1 MDVGGSVSGVTAAPV
16 LDGIMARRSPVAFTD
31 QRPPQDLVVRL
42 LEAAT
47 LAPNHHL
54 NQPWRFFVLSGAAL
68 EQYADLLADKHRA
81 RLTDPT
87 DLANSSAPD
96 AQAQVEATR
105 RKAMRA
111 PVLVVVASVQ
121 TGHPKAMEIED
132 IEATAGAAEHIVLAA
147 PDLGLGALLRSG
159 AAAYDPDVKA
169 FLGITPADHIV
180 ALIYLGYPKGTRSPQ
195 PRDPVA
201 SKTTWLGWQ

>member
-1 MDVGGSVSGVTAAPV
+1 MNVGGSVSGVTAAPV
-16 LDGIMARRSPVAFTD
+16 LAGIMARRSPVAFTD
-31 QRPPQDLVVRL
+31 QQPPRDLVVRL

-54 NQPWRFFVLSGAAL
+54 NQPWRFFVLTGAAL

-81 RLTDPT
+81 RLTDST
-87 DLANSSAPD
+87 APD

-180 ALIYLGYPKGTRSPQ
+180 ALIYLGYSKGTRSPQ